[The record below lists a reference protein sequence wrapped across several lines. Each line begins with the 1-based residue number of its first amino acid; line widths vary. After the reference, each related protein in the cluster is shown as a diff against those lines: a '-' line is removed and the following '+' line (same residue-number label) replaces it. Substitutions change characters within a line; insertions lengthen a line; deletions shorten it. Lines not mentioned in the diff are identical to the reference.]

1 MHVSAAQS
9 FTARRG
15 LKLAMA
21 AATMLLLGACA
32 TAPTG
37 PSMLVLPGSGKS
49 FDSFRFDDFECRNFA
64 TAQAGAAAADQARQ
78 DSLVR
83 GAALGTVVGAIAGA
97 AIDGSRGA
105 GVGAGTGLI
114 LGTAAGASG
123 GSGDSYS
130 AQRRYDHAYVQCM
143 YAKGHRVPVD
153 GRLSEQP
160 IPRAQPSAP
169 AVAPPAPPA
178 PPAGAPPPPPPG
190 VIR

>member
-1 MHVSAAQS
+1 MQLNTTANRPRLSWLRWSA
-9 FTARRG
+9 
-15 LKLAMA
+15 LA
-21 AATMLLLGACA
+21 AAVLALGACA

-49 FDSFRFDDFECRNFA
+49 FDTFRFDDFECRNFA
-64 TAQAGAAAADQARQ
+64 TAQANTQGADQARQ

-105 GVGAGTGLI
+105 GVGAGTGLLI
-114 LGTAAGASG
+114 GTASGASSG
-123 GSGDSYS
+123 GGDSYS
-130 AQRRYDHAYVQCM
+130 VQRRYDHAYVQCM

-153 GRLSEQP
+153 GRLSEQVGQ
-160 IPRAQPSAP
+160 R
-169 AVAPPAPPA
+169 PPAASPSVTPPPPPAGSPPA
-178 PPAGAPPPPPPG
+178 PPAG